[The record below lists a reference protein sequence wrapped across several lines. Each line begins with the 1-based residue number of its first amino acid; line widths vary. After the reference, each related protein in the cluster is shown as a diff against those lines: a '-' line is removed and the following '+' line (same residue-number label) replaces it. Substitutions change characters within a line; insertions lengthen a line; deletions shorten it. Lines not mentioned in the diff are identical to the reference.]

1 MAQENAIIDEELN
14 LEANE
19 SESFDFD
26 ELEAKLQQQL
36 EGEFADLT
44 VLQAEAEKI
53 NNPDELGK
61 VIQDV
66 VWEQFIN
73 QVAITAGE
81 DFVKENYGLR
91 LDLRDEAHI
100 QTAENFAE
108 GRIATHNHIS
118 REQLEQNYDR
128 FVRNIF
134 DELVMNHAKR
144 VVSIDNP
151 SKDDLSIL
159 RTADFVVPEEKQNS

>member
-1 MAQENAIIDEELN
+1 MAQENALLEEVSLEEEL
-14 LEANE
+14 

-36 EGEFADLT
+36 EDEFSDLAI
-44 VLQAEAEKI
+44 LQDEI
-53 NNPDELGK
+53 SNPDALGEI
-61 VIQDV
+61 IQDV
-66 VWEQFIN
+66 IWEQFLN

-108 GRIATHNHIS
+108 GKIATHNHIS
-118 REQLEQNYDR
+118 REQ
-128 FVRNIF
+128 
-134 DELVMNHAKR
+134 
-144 VVSIDNP
+144 
-151 SKDDLSIL
+151 
-159 RTADFVVPEEKQNS
+159 